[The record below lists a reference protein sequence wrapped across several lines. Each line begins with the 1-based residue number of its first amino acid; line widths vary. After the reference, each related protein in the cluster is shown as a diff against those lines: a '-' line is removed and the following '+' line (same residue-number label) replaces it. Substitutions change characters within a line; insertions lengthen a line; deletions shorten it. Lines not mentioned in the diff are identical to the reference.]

1 MEDLDHHLI
10 VLSMRKN
17 GKGGGRM
24 AKVKIISELKNS
36 EDFKNLRESLV
47 NQLKDSNGNIS
58 KLYEDMIDHY
68 MALWTTA
75 RALED
80 DIEKRGVVVNWNN
93 GGGQK
98 GKKKNDS
105 VSELNKTVQQ
115 MSKLLESLGIKPT
128 DAVSGPDGDEL

>member
-1 MEDLDHHLI
+1 
-10 VLSMRKN
+10 MRRN

-24 AKVKIISELKNS
+24 AKVKIISNLKES
-36 EDFKNLRESLV
+36 EKYKKIRESLV
-47 NQLKDSNGNIS
+47 NQLKDSSGNIS
-58 KLYEDMIDHY
+58 DFYEDMVDHY

-128 DAVSGPDGDEL
+128 DVVSGSDGDEL